1 MVTMAQRLEQLRTQ
15 CGLSRPA
22 LAAELGFARTAIEK
36 FEAGRQTPTK
46 EQQEKIASFF
56 GVSVYYLR
64 AESDDPTRQE
74 TWMDRAYDQPDDMAA
89 VPTPRRAPKP
99 KVSEELAG
107 GTVFDSVMQSP
118 QFKQVLQKAVLE
130 ALRSPEGQDLL
141 TAAIRAEL
149 THR

>member
-36 FEAGRQTPTK
+36 FETGRQTPTK

-74 TWMDRAYDQPDDMAA
+74 TWMDKVYDQPDDMAA
-89 VPTPRRAPKP
+89 VPAPRRAPKP
-99 KVSEELAG
+99 KVSEDPVG
-107 GTVFDSVMQSP
+107 NTVFDSVMQSP

-141 TAAIRAEL
+141 TAAIRREL
-149 THR
+149 TRR